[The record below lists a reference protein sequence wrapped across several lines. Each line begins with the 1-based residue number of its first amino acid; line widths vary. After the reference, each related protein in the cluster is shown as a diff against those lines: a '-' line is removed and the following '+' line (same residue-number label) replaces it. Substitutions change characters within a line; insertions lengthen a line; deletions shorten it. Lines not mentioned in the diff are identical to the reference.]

1 MELEDVTDEEYYA
14 EMKLMFRTDGWKL
27 MLAELEDQAALI
39 ADIQT
44 IKTDRELCF
53 KQGQLATIGYLMNF
67 ERTLKTAEEDAAED
81 LADDGD

>member
-44 IKTDRELCF
+44 IKTDREHCF